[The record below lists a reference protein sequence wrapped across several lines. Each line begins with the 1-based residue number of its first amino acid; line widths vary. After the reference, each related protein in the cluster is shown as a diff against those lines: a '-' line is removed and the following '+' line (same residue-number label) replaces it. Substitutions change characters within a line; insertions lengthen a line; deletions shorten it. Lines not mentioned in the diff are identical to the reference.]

1 MKVQL
6 NTGHNIDRAE
16 LALLDVETR
25 VELALSVFESRI
37 TRVEIH
43 LRDDSAG
50 RTTGDDKRCMIEA
63 RPAGS
68 APVAVTCH
76 ATTVEAAVDGAIDK
90 IHALLESQFGR
101 LNDHVPGGDTIRGPR
116 PPS

>member
-1 MKVQL
+1 MQVLL
-6 NTGHNIDRAE
+6 NTGDNIDHAR
-16 LALLDVETR
+16 LDVLDVNTK
-25 VELALSVFESRI
+25 VEHALSAFESRI

-50 RTTGDDKRCMIEA
+50 RTTHDDKRCMIEA

-76 ATTVEAAVDGAIDK
+76 APTVEAAVDGAIVK

-101 LNDHVPGGDTIRGPR
+101 LDQVQGGESIRGSR

>member
-6 NTGHNIDRAE
+6 NIGHNIDRAG
-16 LALLDVETR
+16 LAPLEVETK
-25 VELALSVFESRI
+25 VTQALSVFASRV

-63 RPAGS
+63 RPAGL

-76 ATTVEAAVDGAIDK
+76 AATVEAAVDGAIAK

-101 LNDHVPGGDTIRGPR
+101 LNDKVQGSESIRGPR
-116 PPS
+116 PHS